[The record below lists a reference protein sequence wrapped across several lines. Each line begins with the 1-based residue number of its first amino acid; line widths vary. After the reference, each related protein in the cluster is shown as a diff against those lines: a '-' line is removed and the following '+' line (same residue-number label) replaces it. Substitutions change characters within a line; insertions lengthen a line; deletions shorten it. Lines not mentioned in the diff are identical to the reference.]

1 VDIINTSL
9 GYFEFDNTTYN
20 HTYSDMDGITAFIS
34 RGAEIA
40 FSRGMIVVASAGN
53 EGSTQ
58 SSYRAPADA
67 VSVLAGAVNSIGNR
81 ASFSST
87 GPSYDQR
94 KTGSDGTRVSTVL
107 SNEFG
112 TIITA
117 NGTSFLGPS

>member
-53 EGSTQ
+53 EGST
-58 SSYRAPADA
+58 
-67 VSVLAGAVNSIGNR
+67 
-81 ASFSST
+81 
-87 GPSYDQR
+87 
-94 KTGSDGTRVSTVL
+94 
-107 SNEFG
+107 
-112 TIITA
+112 
-117 NGTSFLGPS
+117 